1 MVNDSS
7 GIYLATD
14 DTRQKFTHLTAEQP
28 MSQTWYVTIIITIC
42 IIIIPL
48 QYAVHK
54 ANRFSGYGY
63 AAEGE
68 QNTLVLAANA

>member
-1 MVNDSS
+1 
-7 GIYLATD
+7 
-14 DTRQKFTHLTAEQP
+14 